1 MLYNIIFILR
11 GNNRLSLFKIP
22 IILEHLFEIVLMWLC
37 QFNCSLKLIPR
48 KLNSSTLSIY
58 VLSIFIF
65 SGFIILFLLAVLK
78 IIYLDL
84 FTFRDNLFNLS
95 HSLILSSSVLIKNST
110 FLFLLY
116 CAKESRVLE
125 SVVSSA
131 YIIKLNFGLDW
142 AVIYVN
148 YK

>member
-11 GNNRLSLFKIP
+11 GNNRLSLFRIP
-22 IILEHLFEIVLMWLC
+22 IILEHLFKFFFMWLC

-65 SGFIILFLLAVLK
+65 SGFIILYLLAVLK

-84 FTFRDNLFNLS
+84 FIFRDNLFNLS
-95 HSLILSSSVLIKNST
+95 HSLILSSSLLIKNST

-116 CAKESRVLE
+116 CAKESRVHE
-125 SVVSSA
+125 SVVSQA

-142 AVIYVN
+142 A
-148 YK
+148 KSFM